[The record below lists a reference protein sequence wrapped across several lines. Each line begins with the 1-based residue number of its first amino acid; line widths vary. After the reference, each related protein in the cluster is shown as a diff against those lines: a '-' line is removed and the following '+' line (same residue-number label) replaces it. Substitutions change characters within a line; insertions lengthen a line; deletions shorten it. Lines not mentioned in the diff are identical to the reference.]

1 MHCSASASPVGR
13 RLLQLLAMFPV
24 PSTPERAKGF
34 RLEHASPAQEDK
46 KPRCRVVHTVLKK
59 KWKGTGAVAQSE
71 KILALAQAGGR
82 YVDENS
88 QQQGRQEFVQ
98 AVSSP
103 QDVPKNSQESG
114 SEEITS
120 PSDIEELCDQLRGQ
134 WFILCDRMLA
144 EGKEPMSFTR

>member
-1 MHCSASASPVGR
+1 MPKNSQESGSEEITSPSGTQEQCNELRKQWFGLCDR
-13 RLLQLLAMFPV
+13 REQ
-24 PSTPERAKGF
+24 G
-34 RLEHASPAQEDK
+34 
-46 KPRCRVVHTVLKK
+46 
-59 KWKGTGAVAQSE
+59 
-71 KILALAQAGGR
+71 LALAQAEGL
-82 YVDENS
+82 DAEENS

-98 AVSSP
+98 VVSSP
-103 QDVPKNSQESG
+103 QDRTKNSQESG